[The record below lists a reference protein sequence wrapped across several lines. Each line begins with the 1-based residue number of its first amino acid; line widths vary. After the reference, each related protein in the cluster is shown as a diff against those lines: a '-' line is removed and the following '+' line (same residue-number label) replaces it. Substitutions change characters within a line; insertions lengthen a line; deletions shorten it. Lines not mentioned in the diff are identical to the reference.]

1 MKPKRDVTPETL
13 PAIVWRE
20 TNVITTELLAKLYGV
35 EPNNIQTNH
44 RRNAERFEEGKHY
57 FLLNG
62 DDLKSL
68 RLTFSQSQI
77 SPKTRSLI
85 LWTERGAAR
94 HAKMIETD
102 QAWDVFEKLE
112 DCYFR
117 RTAESHEGSDE
128 EPSTVKDR
136 APLLHDAIDVM
147 VSLHISLPNAYRA
160 FSQFAG
166 VRRFPA
172 MTKRQAVET
181 TSFSGRLLKGEATQ
195 RDFERIERNRAMLY
209 GEETQQQLAGVTL
222 SLPGGSKKRKGKH

>member
-13 PAIVWRE
+13 PVIVWRE
-20 TNVITTELLAKLYGV
+20 TKAITTELLAKLYGTQTT
-35 EPNNIQTNH
+35 NIQKNH
-44 RRNAERFEEGKHY
+44 ERNLSRFEEGKH
-57 FLLNG
+57 FFKLEG
-62 DDLKSL
+62 DALRELKQ
-68 RLTFSQSQI
+68 LTDS
-77 SPKTRSLI
+77 KTVSRNSRSLI

-94 HAKMIETD
+94 HAKMLETD

-117 RTAESHEGSDE
+117 RIAESHEGGEE

-147 VSLHISLPNAYRA
+147 VTLRISLPNAYRA

-172 MTKRQAVET
+172 MTKRQATET

-195 RDFERIERNRAMLY
+195 RDFERIERNRAKLY

-222 SLPGGSKKRKGKH
+222 SLPGGFKKRKGQN